1 MIDLTLTQALN
12 KLNSRE
18 ISATELTRAHLARIE
33 QLNPELNAYITVTAE
48 RALNDAAAADARYAV
63 NNALPLHE
71 GLVRNARHPV
81 DGRVQDA
88 GKLCS
93 RIRIHRI
100 PELD

>member
-48 RALNDAAAADARYAV
+48 RALADAAAADARYAA
-63 NNALPLHE
+63 NNALPL
-71 GLVRNARHPV
+71 
-81 DGRVQDA
+81 DGIPIGMKDLFATRGIRSTGA
-88 GKLCS
+88 SKLLE
-93 RIRIHRI
+93 IFV
-100 PELD
+100 PE